1 MATIF
6 KKNERK
12 FKENPGR
19 IDGFR
24 LMSEV
29 SISAKNAETNS
40 LKFDLRQLNPGEYS
54 SLYHFHRH
62 AEELF
67 MIVSGTATIRTP
79 EGLQEVGSGDIVFF
93 ETGET
98 GAHQMFNHT
107 SESCIY
113 LDIRT
118 FAGCDIAEYPDS
130 ERLMIIPSAEQFRN
144 DSRTGYFDGEA
155 ENVGRIWENLRNKKE
170 E

>member
-12 FKENPGR
+12 FEENPGR

-29 SISAKNAETNS
+29 SVSAKNAETKN

-54 SLYHFHRH
+54 SLYHFHRN

-67 MIVSGTATIRTP
+67 MIVSGAATLRTP
-79 EGLQEVGSGDIVFF
+79 EGLLPVENGDIVFF

-98 GAHQMFNHT
+98 GAHQMYNHT
-107 SESCIY
+107 GEPCVY

-130 ERLMIIPSAEQFRN
+130 ERLMIIPSAEQFRK

-155 ENVGRIWENLRNKKE
+155 EKISGIWDELRKK
-170 E
+170 

>member
-6 KKNERK
+6 KKGERK
-12 FKENPGR
+12 FAENPGR
-19 IDGFR
+19 IDRFR
-24 LMSEV
+24 LMSEIA
-29 SISAKNAETNS
+29 ISAKNVETGN

-67 MIVSGTATIRTP
+67 MIVSGAATLRTP
-79 EGLQEVGSGDIVFF
+79 EGLEPVGAGDIVFF

-98 GAHQMFNHT
+98 GAHQMYNHT
-107 SESCIY
+107 AEPCIY

-118 FAGCDIAEYPDS
+118 FTGCDVAEYPDS
-130 ERLMIIPSAEQFRN
+130 DRLMIIPSAEQFRKN
-144 DSRTGYFDGEA
+144 SRTVYFDGEA
-155 ENVGRIWENLRNKKE
+155 EMVAGIWENLKNKR
-170 E
+170 

>member
-6 KKNERK
+6 KKSERE

-19 IDGFR
+19 MDGFR
-24 LMSEV
+24 LMSEIA
-29 SISAKNAETNS
+29 ISAKNAETRN

-67 MIVSGTATIRTP
+67 MIVSGAATLRTP
-79 EGLQEVGSGDIVFF
+79 EGLQTVESGDIVFF

-98 GAHQMFNHT
+98 GAHQMYNHT
-107 SESCIY
+107 GEPCVY

-118 FAGCDIAEYPDS
+118 YIGHDECGYPDTGKT
-130 ERLMIIPSAEQFRN
+130 LFLPSMTIF
-144 DSRTGYFDGEA
+144 DSNAGKPYTFEGQENIGE
-155 ENVGRIWENLRNKKE
+155 IWDELRNKERK
-170 E
+170 